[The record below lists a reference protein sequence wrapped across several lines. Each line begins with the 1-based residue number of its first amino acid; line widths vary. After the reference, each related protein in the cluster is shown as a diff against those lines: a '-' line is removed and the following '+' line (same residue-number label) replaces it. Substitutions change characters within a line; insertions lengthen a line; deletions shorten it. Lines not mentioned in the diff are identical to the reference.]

1 MLLETKK
8 TKKQTAIEIFS
19 RHFVKLQSGFYKE
32 IDPRRPYFLFRT
44 AILNELMETVETSKS
59 GASCLFN
66 DIKKEVINQY
76 PETEKWLTRD
86 PNITSVNRE
95 GKLASKLDKIAMG
108 EVYHEGTL
116 REASQYKFL
125 STDQKSC
132 LERWLNGEPNSTDHI
147 QLQEIAN
154 LIRNRKETV

>member
-19 RHFVKLQSGFYKE
+19 RHFVKHQSGYYKS

-44 AILNELMETVETSKS
+44 AVLNELMETVETSKS

-66 DIKKEVINQY
+66 DIKKEVIIQY

-86 PNITSVNRE
+86 PNITPVNTN
-95 GKLASKLDKIAMG
+95 GKLAAKLDRIAMG
-108 EVYHEGTL
+108 KVYQESALHEAKNY
-116 REASQYKFL
+116 E
-125 STDQKSC
+125 C
-132 LERWLNGEPNSTDHI
+132 LQVDHIACIMRWLNGEPKSTDHI

-154 LIRNRKETV
+154 LIRSHKEP